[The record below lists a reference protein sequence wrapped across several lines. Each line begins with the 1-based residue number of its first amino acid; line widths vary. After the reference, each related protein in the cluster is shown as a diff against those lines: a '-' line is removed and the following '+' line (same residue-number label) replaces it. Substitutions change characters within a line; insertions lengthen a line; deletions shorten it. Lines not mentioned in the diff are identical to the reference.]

1 LQFAAFKLKPHANEW
16 LTLLRANGGESARLL
31 SQEQCGDA
39 KLRMCCLLVPDRPAR
54 VKRLRTLPES
64 EAFEDERPSTWEL
77 EEAMDRAGRWGAIY
91 RRIAIVVPVVV
102 KNGIG
107 MAQGMR
113 RLDMTSTED
122 AGRGLGMLLLAHVA
136 YHFGLQYLFLS
147 PVGPFWRHVKDMLN
161 EREVPYGNLGYGSLI
176 KALREPTAGHRDEKG
191 ITVDHVQDHQGFDV
205 VHLFIEPGRFRK
217 RKTYRLHQLHHASP
231 RVLYLDPRRKLET
244 AEYRRQNGQ
253 MRVDRGLDYYD
264 FLWNMAGDGVL
275 AIDGKCLAIA
285 VLGLDL

>member
-1 LQFAAFKLKPHANEW
+1 MEASLYFAAFKLQRYANEW

-113 RLDMTSTED
+113 RLDMTSQRMQGAAWACCCSPTW
-122 AGRGLGMLLLAHVA
+122 RTTLACSTSSSRPSA
-136 YHFGLQYLFLS
+136 RSGAMS
-147 PVGPFWRHVKDMLN
+147 
-161 EREVPYGNLGYGSLI
+161 
-176 KALREPTAGHRDEKG
+176 
-191 ITVDHVQDHQGFDV
+191 
-205 VHLFIEPGRFRK
+205 
-217 RKTYRLHQLHHASP
+217 KT
-231 RVLYLDPRRKLET
+231 
-244 AEYRRQNGQ
+244 
-253 MRVDRGLDYYD
+253 
-264 FLWNMAGDGVL
+264 
-275 AIDGKCLAIA
+275 C
-285 VLGLDL
+285 